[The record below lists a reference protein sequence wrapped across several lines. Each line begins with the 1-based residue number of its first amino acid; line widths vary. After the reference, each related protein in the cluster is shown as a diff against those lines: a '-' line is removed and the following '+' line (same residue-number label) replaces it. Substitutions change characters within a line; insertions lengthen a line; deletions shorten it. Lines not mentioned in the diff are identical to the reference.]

1 MEQLERLYHGL
12 PSNRLR
18 FRWHHISPSKLAFL
32 LFQFQIMADLIQA
45 KSTLMTASSPSRFRL
60 DGYGDHGGAQ
70 PTMGTFTATLKRD
83 SPSTTEGR
91 ADALQL
97 ENLRHTLGQ
106 PHKRDYEALECRGMY
121 DHGIFTKLN
130 RICDDC
136 YNLYKDVEVHHY
148 CRSDCF
154 STSTFRQ
161 CLQSLLLD
169 QESDVYLELVEI
181 IGKKRKK
188 R

>member
-1 MEQLERLYHGL
+1 MKTRFFFQLHYGL

-18 FRWHHISPSKLAFL
+18 FRWPHLSPSKLAL
-32 LFQFQIMADLIQA
+32 VVFQFQIMSDLIHA
-45 KSTLMTASSPSRFRL
+45 KSTLMTASTPFRFRL
-60 DGYGDHGGAQ
+60 QDHEDQGTP
-70 PTMGTFTATLKRD
+70 PTLGKLTPTLKRD
-83 SPSTTEGR
+83 SSSSTEGL

-97 ENLRHTLGQ
+97 ENLRHTLLGQ

-148 CRSDCF
+148 CR
-154 STSTFRQ
+154 
-161 CLQSLLLD
+161 
-169 QESDVYLELVEI
+169 
-181 IGKKRKK
+181 
-188 R
+188 

>member
-1 MEQLERLYHGL
+1 
-12 PSNRLR
+12 
-18 FRWHHISPSKLAFL
+18 
-32 LFQFQIMADLIQA
+32 
-45 KSTLMTASSPSRFRL
+45 MTASTPFRFRL
-60 DGYGDHGGAQ
+60 QDHEDQGTP
-70 PTMGTFTATLKRD
+70 PTLGKLTPTLKRD
-83 SPSTTEGR
+83 SSSSTEGL

-97 ENLRHTLGQ
+97 ENLRHTLLGQ